1 MTDSINKYADVVY
14 PLSVQQES
22 HGSYLNTNKQLQV
35 FNRVISPRGES
46 KNGIELLLG
55 LSKRLGINI
64 DDEQISEDINK
75 ILSNINIKS
84 NYVLIDSI
92 EITNENNTLE
102 KIIIRSSN
110 SNNPTLRRCKS
121 LLTTHDND
129 SFMSIPNSMKINSES
144 KITINE
150 LENSLKIKA
159 NIKVHDKPDNTI
171 LVKMNGRYE
180 QKIGSYNTSV
190 DLS

>member
-1 MTDSINKYADVVY
+1 M
-14 PLSVQQES
+14 
-22 HGSYLNTNKQLQV
+22 
-35 FNRVISPRGES
+35 
-46 KNGIELLLG
+46 G

-64 DDEQISEDINK
+64 DDEQISKDINE
-75 ILSNINIKS
+75 ILSKMNIKS
-84 NYVLIDSI
+84 NYILIDNI
-92 EITNENNTLE
+92 EMTNEKNTLE

-129 SFMSIPNSMKINSES
+129 DFMSIPNSMKINSES

-150 LENSLKIKA
+150 LENSFKIKA

-171 LVKMNGRYE
+171 LVKMNGRYA

>member
-1 MTDSINKYADVVY
+1 M
-14 PLSVQQES
+14 
-22 HGSYLNTNKQLQV
+22 
-35 FNRVISPRGES
+35 
-46 KNGIELLLG
+46 
-55 LSKRLGINI
+55 I
-64 DDEQISEDINK
+64 DEK
-75 ILSNINIKS
+75 
-84 NYVLIDSI
+84 
-92 EITNENNTLE
+92 NTLE

-129 SFMSIPNSMKINSES
+129 NFMSIPNSMKINSES

-150 LENSLKIKA
+150 LENSFKIKT
-159 NIKVHDKPDNTI
+159 NIKVHNKPGNTI
-171 LVKMNGRYE
+171 LVKMNGRYA

>member
-14 PLSVQQES
+14 PLAVQQES

-35 FNRVISPRGES
+35 FNQVVSPRGES
-46 KNGIELLLG
+46 KNGIELLLR

-64 DDEQISEDINK
+64 DDEKISEDINK
-75 ILSNINIKS
+75 ILSSINIKS
-84 NYVLIDSI
+84 NYVFIDSI
-92 EITNENNTLE
+92 EKTNENNTLE

-129 SFMSIPNSMKINSES
+129 SFMSIPNGIKINSES

-150 LENSLKIKA
+150 SENSLKIKT

-171 LVKMNGRYE
+171 LVKMNGRYQ

-190 DLS
+190 NLS